1 MITIGSQYCF
11 ENFFPLF
18 YVDWRGLMRI
28 IGPEILPG
36 QLGLSQRPSG
46 RPACPGTALT
56 ATSWSM
62 TENMTVWVVYDRK
75 IHCKRVYDTMCDFV
89 YDTKH
94 GYMVSGI
101 LLKIWVYDTK
111 MYDTKCKTEKFLC
124 WKVGLALPSKEDEYW
139 KLVSRHNVRGIC

>member
-28 IGPEILPG
+28 IGLEILPG

-111 MYDTKCKTEKFLC
+111 MYDTKCKTSFTDLRHQNSPERCPPKAP
-124 WKVGLALPSKEDEYW
+124 GLHGKEQA
-139 KLVSRHNVRGIC
+139 

>member
-1 MITIGSQYCF
+1 
-11 ENFFPLF
+11 
-18 YVDWRGLMRI
+18 
-28 IGPEILPG
+28 
-36 QLGLSQRPSG
+36 
-46 RPACPGTALT
+46 
-56 ATSWSM
+56 M

-111 MYDTKCKTEKFLC
+111 MYDTKCKT
-124 WKVGLALPSKEDEYW
+124 GISLPLDEGAVSKRTLKMDFRIYI
-139 KLVSRHNVRGIC
+139 V